1 MLRRV
6 FLFGLLAALITMGVR
21 LAWDMTML
29 RQYRPEWL
37 VGILAVLFGSV
48 GYVLARRRRATPD
61 ASAAVSGPAGTTSAQ
76 TLKQHYGLT
85 DAELQVL
92 EALARGLSNA
102 QIAEIRH
109 VSVNTVKTQISGLY
123 EKLGVSSRVQAVS
136 LFLGKPHPNG

>member
-48 GYVLARRRRATPD
+48 GYVSARHRRASHN
-61 ASAAVSGPAGTTSAQ
+61 ARNSVSEPAGTASAQ
-76 TLKQHYGLT
+76 TLKQRYGLT

-102 QIAEIRH
+102 QIAETRH

-136 LFLGKPHPNG
+136 LFFGNHPPNG